1 MLEIQMRGEKNSCSG
16 PQALHCMNVSAT
28 LEKLRKNFKVVVVL
42 QVSVSLKEASG
53 EKLRISLFVKNRSR
67 GAF

>member
-1 MLEIQMRGEKNSCSG
+1 
-16 PQALHCMNVSAT
+16 MNVSAT
-28 LEKLRKNFKVVVVL
+28 LEKLRKNFKVAVVL